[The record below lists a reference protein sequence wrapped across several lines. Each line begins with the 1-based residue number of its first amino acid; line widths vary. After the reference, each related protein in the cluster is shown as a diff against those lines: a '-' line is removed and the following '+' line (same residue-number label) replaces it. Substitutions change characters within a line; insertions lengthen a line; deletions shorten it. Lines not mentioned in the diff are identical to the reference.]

1 MSGKKPAITRLKRMA
16 CSPYRFFAGA
26 AVLAAAFCLMPA
38 PGNAPQRAQD
48 ETWLSAEATAQ
59 PHAPQGLP
67 AGADLSERTGQGGML
82 HRTLYY
88 APCGHSVQ
96 RRESLPASLVGL
108 TRSALEKEIAGVIVG
123 AKVTGFSAQEVDISV
138 EMAIPCPLHWVLR
151 KGENGR
157 LQVLQNMTGEALS
170 VVRESD
176 EAFDLLPGEAQ
187 EQLLEGMVFDDVQ
200 MLEGYLESLGS

>member
-1 MSGKKPAITRLKRMA
+1 M
-16 CSPYRFFAGA
+16 
-26 AVLAAAFCLMPA
+26 
-38 PGNAPQRAQD
+38 
-48 ETWLSAEATAQ
+48 
-59 PHAPQGLP
+59 
-67 AGADLSERTGQGGML
+67 
-82 HRTLYY
+82 
-88 APCGHSVQ
+88 
-96 RRESLPASLVGL
+96 
-108 TRSALEKEIAGVIVG
+108 
-123 AKVTGFSAQEVDISV
+123 